1 MEKSAKIQQ
10 YSDTIFFSLAKFESL
25 SLTFLKM
32 FLIKLIS
39 VYFLFMCSF
48 MFLDSKSLFKWV
60 QPS

>member
-10 YSDTIFFSLAKFESL
+10 YSDTIFFSLAKFD
-25 SLTFLKM
+25 LKM